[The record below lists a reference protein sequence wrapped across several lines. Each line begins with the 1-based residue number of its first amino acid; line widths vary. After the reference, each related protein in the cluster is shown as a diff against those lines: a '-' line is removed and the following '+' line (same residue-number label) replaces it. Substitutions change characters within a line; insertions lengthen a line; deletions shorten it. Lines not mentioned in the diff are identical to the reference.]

1 MLLSMSKKLNHEL
14 VYYDSVYI
22 TFRDEV
28 GKTDKNGSLV
38 VGKADKNI

>member
-22 TFRDEV
+22 IYI
-28 GKTDKNGSLV
+28 KK
-38 VGKADKNI
+38 VGKADEIGVIMVGKVGKNI

>member
-1 MLLSMSKKLNHEL
+1 MNHEL

-22 TFRDEV
+22 TFRDEAR
-28 GKTDKNGSLV
+28 KADKNGSLV